1 MRPETINTLQN
12 KYRINIYGNNLYKE
26 IELPSEAKQVKIGT
40 DLDCTIRMHR
50 DLFFDTIVLIF
61 TQSENGWSVS
71 CSDNLYIDTGD
82 VRKLLTT
89 SLINGTTFSVK
100 YRESENQVFTV
111 EYLLDFEHEKRRYER
126 AIDISAVK
134 SFRIGTN
141 SSCQIQLKSRFVQS
155 DSVVITKTGGELSLA
170 VEKTTYGIYR
180 NGTKVTQSCTI
191 QNGDFFFISDFAFCY
206 KNNILWTEI
215 RDDISIGSL
224 SYEDI
229 SIPANYPAFT
239 RNTRMKLELNKEEIE
254 VLDPP
259 GKPAKP
265 KNNILTALLPS
276 ISMLLM
282 SGLMVFMGG
291 TSMIIFSALS
301 GVTAILTTVL
311 GIMQGKKDYKIE
323 CKQRIEKYQKYVA
336 TKRTE
341 ITAYRNQERTAL
353 ESIYLNQDIEKKMI
367 LGFSTDLFDRLPDDD
382 DFLNIRL
389 GLGDTEAER
398 KINYKKQERLE
409 IEDDLQLIPSQIY
422 EEEKILRNAPVVC
435 AFKEAN
441 AVGIIGPEILRFSMM
456 KNITIDICARQYQ
469 TDVKLFFIAEA
480 EHKDKIAWLRF
491 LPHVYEEAS
500 GARYIVCDDDSKARI
515 FDYLYKELTQ
525 RTEEMNTPHLV
536 VFFYDD
542 CGIQSHPLSKFISEG
557 HKLGIT
563 FVFMANTKAEIP
575 LGCSQVIE
583 LKSDTEGTLI
593 QAANKDNCTNFTYQ
607 SIRDDDA
614 KKIVQFLA
622 PVFTEEISLE
632 GTLTKNISLFEMLN
646 ILDVDDLDLNT
657 RWNQTDVTKSMAAPI
672 GVSKTGMIALD
683 LHDKAHGPHG
693 LVAGTTGSGKSEALQ
708 TYILS
713 IATLFHP
720 YEVSF
725 VIIDFKGGGMVN
737 QFRALPHLLGAITN
751 IDGKE
756 IDRSL
761 RSIKAELQKRQRLFA
776 EADVNHIDKYIRK
789 FKDGEVK
796 TPIPHLILI
805 VDEFAELK
813 AEQPDFM
820 KELIS
825 AARIGRSLGVHLILA
840 TQKPSGQVDDQIWSN
855 SRFKLCLKVQSQE
868 DSNEVLKSP
877 LAAEIKEPG
886 RAYLQVGNNELFEL
900 FQSAY
905 SGASSKILDSTVK
918 EFTLYSVNESGRR
931 TPIYSRKKR
940 KVSGNVET
948 QLDAVVQY
956 VDAYCKERKIARL
969 DNICLPSLGDR
980 IMYPEHIDGNSSLT
994 AIGIYD
1000 DPDNQYQ
1007 GAAEID
1013 IENKNTFIIGSSQYG
1028 KTNLLQSLIRTIV
1041 SVKTSA
1047 QANIYIIDFGSMV
1060 LKNFEPLQQV
1070 GGVVCSSE
1078 DEKLKNLFKLLFD
1091 EITARKEKLVSVGV
1105 SSFASYVDAGYK
1117 DLPHIYL
1124 FIDNLTALIELYLQ
1138 DDDSLLTL
1146 IREGISVGIST
1157 IVANAQTSGIGY
1169 RYLANFSNKIV
1180 LFCNDSNEYNN
1191 IFDHVTLMPD
1201 EKPGR
1206 CVLEIDKR
1214 MMECQTYLA
1223 FAGEKEIE
1231 RVAEMQQLIENVN
1244 RINSGNPKAKMIPFI
1259 PTVLNEETLYSSYNI
1274 KSKSYTL
1281 AIGLTYNEVE
1291 PFYMDFAAI
1300 GLIGLCGKE
1309 NTGHKNFIKNILL
1322 SLESIKEDCPSSV
1335 VIFDD
1340 VSRKYAE
1347 FKDMSI
1353 VSKYTLGA
1361 DEIAS
1366 VINEWHSILE
1376 SRYDSLMENGTLG
1389 NSDELFLLVIQNND
1403 VAKIINNDME
1413 LMEQFTDIV
1422 TRYKGMNVAVIFANS
1437 ANGSVSYDAPEP
1449 IRMIKQD
1456 QHLICF
1462 EDLDNLKPF
1471 DVSYE
1476 DIKANRKKLGVGDAY
1491 YIQDSSVVKLKLVK
1505 APE

>member
-1 MRPETINTLQN
+1 MMNR
-12 KYRINIYGNNLYKE
+12 YRINISGKNIYRE
-26 IELPSEAKQVKIGT
+26 VELPTDVQMIKVGT
-40 DLDCTIRMHR
+40 GSDCHIRIHK
-50 DLFFDTIVLIF
+50 DLFF
-61 TQSENGWSVS
+61 ESVTLTFAKKDDLWTVT

-82 VRKLLTT
+82 VRKILTL
-89 SLINGTTFSVK
+89 SLSNGITFSVK
-100 YRESENQVFTV
+100 YRESENEVFIV

-126 AIDISAVK
+126 AIDISTVK
-134 SFRIGTN
+134 SLRIGTDP
-141 SSCQIQLKSRFVQS
+141 SCQILLKSKFVHS
-155 DSVVITKTGGELSLA
+155 DSVILTQANHDLSLI

-180 NGTKVTQSCTI
+180 NGTKVEQKCSI
-191 QNGDFFFISDFAFCY
+191 HNGDFFSISDFAFCY
-206 KNNILWTEI
+206 KGNTLWTEI
-215 RDDISIGSL
+215 RDDISISSL
-224 SYEDI
+224 SYEDMPTP
-229 SIPANYPAFT
+229 SHYPAFT
-239 RNTRMKLELNKEEIE
+239 RNTRLKLELNKDEIE
-254 VLDPP
+254 ILDPP
-259 GKPAKP
+259 SKPVKP

-276 ISMLLM
+276 ISMLLI
-282 SGLMVFMGG
+282 SGLMAFMGG

-301 GVTAILTTVL
+301 GVTAILTTIL
-311 GIMQGKKDYKIE
+311 GITQGRKDFKIE
-323 CKQRIEKYQKYVA
+323 SKQRIEKYQKYA
-336 TKRTE
+336 ESKRTE
-341 ITAYRNQERTAL
+341 IAEYRNQERSNL
-353 ESIYLNQDIEKKMI
+353 ESIFPDQETEKKMVF
-367 LGFSTDLFDRLPDDD
+367 GFSSDLFDRLPCDE
-382 DFLNIRL
+382 DFLTVRL

-409 IEDDLQLIPSQIY
+409 VEDDLQLIPGQIY
-422 EEEKILRNAPVVC
+422 KEEKMLRNAPVVC
-435 AFKEAN
+435 ALKEAN
-441 AVGIIGPEILRFSMM
+441 AVGIVGSEDLRFAMM
-456 KNITIDICARQYQ
+456 KNMVLDLCARQYQ

-480 EHKDKIAWLRF
+480 EHKNKISWLRF
-491 LPHVYEEAS
+491 LPHAYEETS

-515 FDYLYKELTQ
+515 FDYLYKELSQ
-525 RTEEMNTPHLV
+525 RSEEMNTPHFV

-542 CGIQSHPLSKFISEG
+542 CGIQSHPLSKFIDSG

-563 FVFMANTKAEIP
+563 FVFMAPTKADIP
-575 LGCSQVIE
+575 LGCSQLIK
-583 LKSDTEGTLI
+583 LTSKTKGTLI
-593 QAANKDNCTNFTYQ
+593 QAANREKYIDFTYQ
-607 SIRDDDA
+607 PIGDDDA

-646 ILDVDDLDLNT
+646 ILDVDDLDLNA
-657 RWNQTDVTKSMAAPI
+657 RWSHTDVTKSMAAPI

-737 QFRALPHLLGAITN
+737 QFRDLPHLLGAITN

-789 FKDGEVK
+789 YKEGTVK
-796 TPIPHLILI
+796 TPIPHLVLI

-886 RAYLQVGNNELFEL
+886 RAYLQVGNNEIFEL

-905 SGASSKILDSTVK
+905 SGAPSKILDSTVK
-918 EFTLYSVNESGRR
+918 EFTLYSVNEFGRR
-931 TPIYSRKKR
+931 TPVYSRKKR
-940 KVSGNVET
+940 KASGNVET
-948 QLDAVVQY
+948 QLDAVVKY
-956 VDAYCKERKIARL
+956 VDSYCKGQNITKLE
-969 DNICLPSLGDR
+969 NICLPSLGDK
-980 IMYPEHIDGNSSLT
+980 IMYPDSTVNNSSFT
-994 AIGIYD
+994 SIGIYD

-1007 GAAEID
+1007 GATVID
-1013 IENKNTFIIGSSQYG
+1013 IEHKNTFIIGSSQYG
-1028 KTNLLQSLIRTIV
+1028 KTNLMQSLIRSIV
-1041 SVKTSA
+1041 TYKTSA

-1060 LKNFEPLQQV
+1060 LKNFELLQHV

-1091 EITARKEKLVSVGV
+1091 EINIRKEKLVSVGV
-1105 SSFASYVDAGYK
+1105 SSFSSYLDAGYE
-1117 DLPHIYL
+1117 DLPQIYL

-1169 RYLANFSNKIV
+1169 RYLANFSNKIA
-1180 LFCNDSNEYNN
+1180 LFCNDTNEYNN
-1191 IFDHVTLMPD
+1191 FFDHITLMPD

-1231 RVAEMQQLIENVN
+1231 RVAEMQQLIEKVN
-1244 RINSGNPKAKMIPFI
+1244 RKNKDNAKAKTIPSI
-1259 PTVLNEETLYSSYNI
+1259 PTVLDEKTLYGDYNA

-1281 AIGLTYNEVE
+1281 AVGLTYNEVE
-1291 PFYMDFAAI
+1291 PFYIDLASL
-1300 GLIGLCGKE
+1300 GLMGLCGKE

-1322 SLESIKEDCPSSV
+1322 SLESVKDEHPSRV

-1347 FKDMSI
+1347 FKDLSV
-1353 VSKYTLGA
+1353 VSNYTLGT
-1361 DEIAS
+1361 DGIGS
-1366 VINEWHSILE
+1366 VVNEWHSILE
-1376 SRYDSLMENGTLG
+1376 SRYDSLMENDTMGD
-1389 NSDELFLLVIQNND
+1389 SSELLLLVIQNND
-1403 VAKIINNDME
+1403 VAKVIGDDME
-1413 LMEQFTDIV
+1413 LTEQFTDIV
-1422 TRYKGMNVAVIFANS
+1422 NRFKGMNVAIIFANY
-1437 ANGSVSYDAPEP
+1437 ANVSVSYDAPEP

-1471 DVSYE
+1471 EVSYD
-1476 DIKANRKKLGVGDAY
+1476 DIKANRKKLGTGDAY
-1491 YIQDSSVVKLKLVK
+1491 YIQDSSVIKLKLVK
-1505 APE
+1505 AAE